1 MNQQLNKIAVPGLRW
16 SMGLVVLWQSF
27 REFAH
32 AIDAVHQHN
41 HAIPLLLV
49 RLILAGSEI
58 VAVLLFLLPRS
69 RTIGSYGL
77 LIVFALAMGI
87 HIAHGEWGI
96 LSLSVY
102 AMAVLV
108 SLANA

>member
-16 SMGLVVLWQSF
+16 TMGLVVLWDSG
-27 REFAH
+27 RELLH
-32 AIDAVHQHN
+32 TVNAIHSQN
-41 HAIPLLLV
+41 HSLPLIWV
-49 RLILAGSEI
+49 RLVLSSSEI
-58 VAVLLFLLPRS
+58 AAAILFLFR
-69 RTIGSYGL
+69 RTRVVGSYGL
-77 LIVFALAMGI
+77 LVIFALAMGI

-108 SLANA
+108 SLANE